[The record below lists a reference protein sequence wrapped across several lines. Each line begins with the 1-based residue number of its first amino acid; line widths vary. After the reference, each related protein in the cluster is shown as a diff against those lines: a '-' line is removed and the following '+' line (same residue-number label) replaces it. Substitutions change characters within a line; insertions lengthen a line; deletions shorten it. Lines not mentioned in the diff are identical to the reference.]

1 MIPPMIFHPIVTFHA
16 AIISLVIYFSFFSIN
31 TLKKILVDW
40 KLYLSLILLLISFLF
55 SYIPFK
61 ESLIGF
67 EGLPDKEF
75 IQILAHFRHPW
86 HYLPSQFNTLEW
98 ISFGGYIFSFVYMF
112 IREKKMVR
120 KKIFIYI
127 PIYLGIIMF
136 LGYFFVE
143 IIPIKIVVSIIPY
156 RSLMIF
162 TPIYILL
169 YAYFMVYKFKQG
181 DYLSFIILH
190 IPFTFLLRGPLYRV
204 IPQIS
209 EYNSM
214 IIIVCFLLILSID
227 IFNLKLI
234 HINSKLHKLSKR
246 FNLYK
251 IFLLFFIVI
260 DIYVIVRVI
269 IFNSGPQIPTLDNQK
284 IIYSWLQK
292 NTPSDSIILADHVAV
307 ENRKVRLIARR
318 AIVVDYEFPFLEKHY
333 REWYERFTD
342 SYGYDI
348 LKTQGYI
355 NNSSESHLNRISYK
369 YGINYIIRT
378 KPIVLPK
385 SFKLVEIVKDV
396 DSNNNLVDVYV
407 YQHIKS
413 ISKT

>member
-1 MIPPMIFHPIVTFHA
+1 
-16 AIISLVIYFSFFSIN
+16 
-31 TLKKILVDW
+31 
-40 KLYLSLILLLISFLF
+40 
-55 SYIPFK
+55 
-61 ESLIGF
+61 
-67 EGLPDKEF
+67 
-75 IQILAHFRHPW
+75 
-86 HYLPSQFNTLEW
+86 
-98 ISFGGYIFSFVYMF
+98 
-112 IREKKMVR
+112 
-120 KKIFIYI
+120 
-127 PIYLGIIMF
+127 IYLGIIMF

-333 REWYERFTD
+333 REWYE
-342 SYGYDI
+342 
-348 LKTQGYI
+348 
-355 NNSSESHLNRISYK
+355 
-369 YGINYIIRT
+369 
-378 KPIVLPK
+378 
-385 SFKLVEIVKDV
+385 
-396 DSNNNLVDVYV
+396 
-407 YQHIKS
+407 
-413 ISKT
+413 